1 MDIYEINGIIR
12 STIYHIW
19 SEKRKK
25 TKISTPF
32 TSYVGSGWSRV
43 NIYEINGIIR
53 PILYHIWSEKR
64 KKNKIFFLNLDL
76 EILKKK
82 FVSVLY

>member
-1 MDIYEINGIIR
+1 M
-12 STIYHIW
+12 
-19 SEKRKK
+19 
-25 TKISTPF
+25 
-32 TSYVGSGWSRV
+32 